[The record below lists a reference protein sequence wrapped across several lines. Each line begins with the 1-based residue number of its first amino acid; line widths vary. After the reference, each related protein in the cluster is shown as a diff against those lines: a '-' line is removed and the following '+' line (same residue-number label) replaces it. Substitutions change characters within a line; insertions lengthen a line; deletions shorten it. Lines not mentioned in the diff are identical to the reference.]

1 MRGVNPPLMINRR
14 AGVFFV
20 VSDVLG
26 GSSAN
31 SSDSAGVDGHT
42 SVKRSDV
49 SKILKIRPVYAKTT
63 YRMSGLDISCRKPE
77 ISGVKSQLP
86 VRLTAS
92 RIFFPV

>member
-49 SKILKIRPVYAKTT
+49 KKILKIRP
-63 YRMSGLDISCRKPE
+63 E
-77 ISGVKSQLP
+77 FKSKNIVSSIMLQGG
-86 VRLTAS
+86 
-92 RIFFPV
+92 F